1 MDNPEKLATLGKQD
15 TGQRLEK
22 PEGAIKNGQSKETAN
37 IRYVSLDCPFLIASS
52 VFCNLYPVSCVPSV
66 ASFFG
71 LSILDCHF
79 GFL

>member
-22 PEGAIKNGQSKETAN
+22 PEG
-37 IRYVSLDCPFLIASS
+37 VSLDCPFLIASS